1 MRRIICM
8 EPREGLFEE
17 IMGCIRKK
25 ELFYARCRMAAL
37 LLGFIGSTA
46 VFLQIL
52 RMAEA
57 EFASSGFTEFAMF
70 LFYDFGA
77 VLAYWQN
84 FVLALAE
91 ALPAISVAA
100 LMVTVFISLQS
111 VKIISKDL
119 KLVYGYK

>member
-1 MRRIICM
+1 M
-8 EPREGLFEE
+8 EPREELFEE
-17 IMGCIRKK
+17 IIGCIRKK
-25 ELFYARCRMAAL
+25 GLFYAKRRMAVFFL
-37 LLGFIGSTA
+37 VFIGFA
-46 VFLQIL
+46 AAFLQIL

-57 EFASSGFTEFAMF
+57 EFASSGFTEFAML